1 MPADLLKP
9 KVVVIQLGRSFVDTV
24 AQRVM
29 DNEDIARRFFDDE
42 EFKQVLVNWYADQVY
57 RKARE

>member
-42 EFKQVLVNWYADQVY
+42 EFKQVLIDWYAEKVY
-57 RKARE
+57 RRARE